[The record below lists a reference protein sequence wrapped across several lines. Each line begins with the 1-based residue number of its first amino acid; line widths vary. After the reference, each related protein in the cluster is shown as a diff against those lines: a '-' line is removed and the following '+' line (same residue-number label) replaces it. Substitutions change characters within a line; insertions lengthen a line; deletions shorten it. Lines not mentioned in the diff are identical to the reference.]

1 MDMMQFQRQTTQL
14 AMTQRMQESLRIL
27 QMNNADLSEFLVAQ
41 ALENPCLEV
50 RVPDG
55 ASVAP
60 ALPSRG
66 IQNAVDRDAFATV
79 EAEPVSLLAHVGAQ
93 IDLAFFD
100 AGDRRIALAFAEA
113 LEPSGWLGQSVAE
126 IAASAGVDE
135 DEATLILDR
144 LQAFEPAGLFARSL
158 AECLALQLDDQGLLT
173 WELRTMLDHLHL
185 VAEGKLADLARRCD
199 CEIEHIRENLALI
212 RSLNPKPGEAFEHGR
227 LPIQP
232 PDLRVLRGKDGWEVE
247 LTRAQLPRISLG
259 EVTPTG
265 ESAADAWLA
274 RAQSQARWLMRA
286 VERRQTTL
294 LRTAVCLVRHQS
306 AFLDHGPRA
315 LKPLSMDEVAQELE
329 LHPSTISRA
338 TATRLIETPRGL
350 IPLKNFFSRSVSSD
364 GPEAPQSQ
372 DALMAL
378 VGEIVAREDRTR
390 PLSDDAIVK
399 QAKAAGAVLARRTVT
414 KYREAL
420 GIPSS
425 YDRKRAAAAAC

>member
-27 QMNNADLSEFLVAQ
+27 QMSNADLTDYLVSQ
-41 ALENPCLEV
+41 ALENPCLDV
-50 RVPDG
+50 KVPEG

-79 EAEPVSLLAHVGAQ
+79 EAQPVSLLAHVEEQ

-100 AGDRRIALAFAEA
+100 PGDRRIALAFAEA
-113 LEPSGWLGQSVAE
+113 LEPSGWLGLPVAE

-135 DEATLILDR
+135 DEALAILDR
-144 LQAFEPAGLFARSL
+144 LQAFEPVGLFARSL
-158 AECLALQLDDQGLLT
+158 AECLALQLQDQGLLT

-185 VAEGKLADLARRCD
+185 VGEGKLPELARRCD
-199 CEIEHIRENLALI
+199 CEVVHIRENLALI
-212 RSLNPKPGEAFEHGR
+212 RSLTPKPGEAFEHGR

-232 PDLRVLRGKDGWEVE
+232 PDLRVLRGKEGWEVE
-247 LTRAQLPRISLG
+247 LTRAQLPRVSVG
-259 EVTPTG
+259 VVSETG
-265 ESAADAWLA
+265 QSAADAWLS
-274 RAQSQARWLMRA
+274 RAESQARWLMRA

-294 LRTAVCLVRHQS
+294 LRTAACLVRHQQ

-315 LKPLSMDEVAQELE
+315 LKPLSMDEVALELE

-350 IPLKNFFSRSVSSD
+350 IPLRNFFSRSVASD
-364 GPEAPQSQ
+364 GPDAPQSQ

-378 VGEIVAREDRTR
+378 VGEIISREDRAK

-399 QAKAAGAVLARRTVT
+399 AAKASGAVLARRTVT

-425 YDRKRAAAAAC
+425 YDRKRAAAAC

>member
-27 QMNNADLSEFLVAQ
+27 QMSNADLTEYLVSQ
-41 ALENPCLEV
+41 ALENPCLDV
-50 RVPDG
+50 RVPEG

-79 EAEPVSLLAHVGAQ
+79 EAQPVSLLAHVEEQ

-100 AGDRRIALAFAEA
+100 PGDRRIALAFAEA
-113 LEPSGWLGQSVAE
+113 LEPSGWLGLPVAE
-126 IAASAGVDE
+126 IAASAGVEE
-135 DEATLILDR
+135 DEALAILDR
-144 LQAFEPAGLFARSL
+144 LQAFEPVGLFARSL
-158 AECLALQLDDQGLLT
+158 AECLALQLEDQGLLT

-185 VAEGKLADLARRCD
+185 VGEGKLPELARRCD
-199 CEIEHIRENLALI
+199 CEVVHIRENLALI
-212 RSLNPKPGEAFEHGR
+212 RSLTPKPGEAFEHGR

-232 PDLRVLRGKDGWEVE
+232 PDLRVLRGKEGWEVE
-247 LTRAQLPRISLG
+247 LTRAQLPRVSVG
-259 EVTPTG
+259 VVSETG
-265 ESAADAWLA
+265 QSAADAWLS

-294 LRTAVCLVRHQS
+294 LRTAACLVGHQQ

-315 LKPLSMDEVAQELE
+315 LKPLSMDEVALELE

-350 IPLKNFFSRSVSSD
+350 IPLRNFFSRSVASD
-364 GPEAPQSQ
+364 GPDAPQSQ

-378 VGEIVAREDRTR
+378 VGEIISREDRAK

-399 QAKAAGAVLARRTVT
+399 AAKASGAVLARRTVT

-425 YDRKRAAAAAC
+425 YDRKRAAAAC